1 MDVMRQSVEVITQS
15 WLGATIV
22 CLGFML
28 VTYLSRMEC
37 PTVINW
43 TSPFLF
49 LGLSDGIFHFYSNF
63 KRTF

>member
-49 LGLSDGIFHFYSNF
+49 
-63 KRTF
+63 